1 MIGAGTVINPI
12 IKIVTTVAVLAAVY
26 FFIVRPVLDTTE
38 SVVDE
43 ASKSFQDFNTDGG
56 GFDLAAARSTAEGY
70 ASSLRSTW
78 PAAAR
83 AVEQC
88 INKAG
93 DNARQME
100 KCENQAERLVFGGQS
115 DFNFA
120 NSYADSLDSQG
131 DSAAADKV
139 RACLKKAGVDAGGV
153 QKCRALAD
161 RLLFG

>member
-12 IKIVTTVAVLAAVY
+12 IKIVTTVAVLAAAY

-38 SVVDE
+38 NVVDK
-43 ASKSFQDFNTDGG
+43 ANKSFQDFNGG
-56 GFDLAAARSTAEGY
+56 AGDFNLTASRSTAEGY

-83 AVEQC
+83 AVEKC
-88 INKAG
+88 INQAG
-93 DNARQME
+93 DSARQME

-120 NSYADSLDSQG
+120 NSYADSLASQG
-131 DSAAADKV
+131 DSAAADQV
-139 RACLKKAGVDAGGV
+139 RTCLKKAGVDARGV